1 MPRDGAITFCDI
13 AGKLAVLRVTCDK
26 CGRSGQYRVDRLIMR
41 YGIDAKLFDWEPE
54 GDCPRK
60 IARNDYDPCRGLE
73 QDPVVA
79 SLSEGLCHEQRTVS
93 QGRTSRQAISERRTS
108 PQGETNGGSSAGD
121 PSRPAIASCNRS
133 RLWDLPYWRF

>member
-1 MPRDGAITFCDI
+1 MPRDGAITFRDI
-13 AGKLAVLRVTCDK
+13 AGKLDALRVECEK
-26 CGRSGQYRVDRLIMR
+26 CGRRGSYPLDRLIER
-41 YGIDAKLFDWEPE
+41 YGIDAKLFDFEPE
-54 GDCPRK
+54 ADCPRK